1 MKKEGQGTRN
11 RLNFSEWCTFSNTT
25 DDCIQ
30 DEGFVDYITAGLCG
44 FPVDDSSSWL
54 ICVYI
59 LYLGLCVFAILSVH
73 KTEPIYLENAFLQ
86 AWLLYLFAL
95 LATITDDYFVPALNW
110 IAFNLNLNENL
121 AGITFVALGNGAP
134 DIFGAMAAFT
144 SATSETS
151 SLAIGALLG
160 LLDVF

>member
-1 MKKEGQGTRN
+1 M
-11 RLNFSEWCTFSNTT
+11 
-25 DDCIQ
+25 
-30 DEGFVDYITAGLCG
+30 
-44 FPVDDSSSWL
+44 
-54 ICVYI
+54 
-59 LYLGLCVFAILSVH
+59 
-73 KTEPIYLENAFLQ
+73 ENAFLQ

>member
-1 MKKEGQGTRN
+1 MQRFSEPQCFVSEKKEGQGTRK

-59 LYLGLCVFAILSVH
+59 LYLGPYVFSILLVH
-73 KTEPIYLENAFLQ
+73 KMTKFIWKTPFIS
-86 AWLLYLFAL
+86 
-95 LATITDDYFVPALNW
+95 LATLFVC
-110 IAFNLNLNENL
+110 
-121 AGITFVALGNGAP
+121 TFGDNYG
-134 DIFGAMAAFT
+134 
-144 SATSETS
+144 
-151 SLAIGALLG
+151 
-160 LLDVF
+160 